1 MSFALSLPLSFILA
15 ACAAAA
21 YADTS
26 SILQTQL
33 EFLDASASTGGAT
46 ARRSEIPA
54 SDKEAVFKNLDI
66 DGDGSV
72 SRSEAAGNE
81 PVTVGFDRADRNR
94 DGKLSWKEYDQIGKP
109 PAKKKARQARNKTDS
124 ASAGGTNATEKA
136 KP

>member
-1 MSFALSLPLSFILA
+1 MRFAVSVVRA
-15 ACAAAA
+15 AVLVTCAAAA

-33 EFLDASASTGGAT
+33 EFLDDSASAGGKT
-46 ARRSEIPA
+46 ARREAVPA
-54 SDKEAVFKNLDI
+54 SDKDAIFRDLDI

-94 DGKLSWKEYDQIGKP
+94 DGKLSRKEYDTIGKA
-109 PAKKKARQARNKTDS
+109 PAKKKTRQARNKSDS
-124 ASAGGTNATEKA
+124 ASAGGTKA
-136 KP
+136 KETQ

>member
-1 MSFALSLPLSFILA
+1 MKLALSVVLA
-15 ACAAAA
+15 VCTAAA

-33 EFLDASASTGGAT
+33 EFLDTSASAGGTT
-46 ARRSEIPA
+46 AKRGPIPA
-54 SDKEAVFKNLDI
+54 SDKEGIFKNLDI

-94 DGKLSWKEYDQIGKP
+94 DGKLSWKEYDSIGKA
-109 PAKKKARQARNKTDS
+109 PAKKKARQARNKSAS
-124 ASAGGTNATEKA
+124 ASAGGTKA
-136 KP
+136 KEKR